1 MKVGRVVYSM
11 IKNLFTA
18 MWKYFDVI
26 CFLGSIGFAVW
37 AFFLL
42 DFIAGLFSVAVSLV
56 VIGYLSE
63 KIASLQ

>member
-1 MKVGRVVYSM
+1 M

-18 MWKYFDVI
+18 IWKYFDVI
-26 CFLGSIGFAVW
+26 CFLAAIIFVVW
-37 AFFLL
+37 GCFLL
-42 DFIAGLFSVAVSLV
+42 SFIAGIFSVAVSLI